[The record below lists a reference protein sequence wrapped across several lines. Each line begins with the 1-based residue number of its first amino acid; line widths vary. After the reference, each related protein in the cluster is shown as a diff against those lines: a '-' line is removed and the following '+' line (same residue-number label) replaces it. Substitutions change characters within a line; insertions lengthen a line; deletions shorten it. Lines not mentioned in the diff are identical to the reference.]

1 MIATHTTIPTPIP
14 IPIKPKDCNEELS
27 RMSVSA
33 NVCVKNACMRVT
45 TRNETNNVHTN
56 ESYEKFICIYVD
68 IYVLVNKLYI
78 IYIYIYR
85 IFIILYRCCVGVY

>member
-1 MIATHTTIPTPIP
+1 
-14 IPIKPKDCNEELS
+14 
-27 RMSVSA
+27 MSVSA

-56 ESYEKFICIYVD
+56 ESYEKCICIYVD

-78 IYIYIYR
+78 MLYIHIYTYIEY
-85 IFIILYRCCVGVY
+85 L